1 MKVEFD
7 EKTSKLYQIHSSVQ
21 FHFNFFYL
29 ASTCRSSL
37 IIKNQKRKADVEEA
51 IGYFDV
57 MASYLDDLRK
67 IQRDVREIIR
77 YNSQPIH
84 DSRF

>member
-1 MKVEFD
+1 MA
-7 EKTSKLYQIHSSVQ
+7 
-21 FHFNFFYL
+21 N
-29 ASTCRSSL
+29 RSSL

-67 IQRDVREIIR
+67 IQRKVRQTIR
-77 YNSQPIH
+77 
-84 DSRF
+84 